1 MKKLVLLCLVFCAMT
16 AFAQK
21 VEMDK
26 ELTSLVDAVKILRTP
41 GEGSYNRAKQLLM
54 ADTKWTPM
62 NETGDLQP
70 TECRPSETP
79 GFKLNRMMTSIGKE
93 RKHVVTKSD
102 MLNGE
107 DARYSYS
114 LYERSLKK
122 GKSATYSLKNRKG
135 KQTIVLVP
143 YSEKK
148 GSLTLKVNG
157 KKPTVAEQEDG
168 TLVCAFNATG
178 KELSLSVS
186 NQSGAPLSF
195 VILNY
200 NSRK

>member
-1 MKKLVLLCLVFCAMT
+1 MKKLVLTCLMLCAMT

-41 GEGSYNRAKQLLM
+41 GEGSYNKAKQLLM

-107 DARYSYS
+107 VGYLQS
-114 LYERSLKK
+114 EEQK
-122 GKSATYSLKNRKG
+122 G
-135 KQTIVLVP
+135 
-143 YSEKK
+143 
-148 GSLTLKVNG
+148 
-157 KKPTVAEQEDG
+157 
-168 TLVCAFNATG
+168 
-178 KELSLSVS
+178 
-186 NQSGAPLSF
+186 
-195 VILNY
+195 
-200 NSRK
+200 

>member
-41 GEGSYNRAKQLLM
+41 GEGSYNKAKQLLM

-70 TECRPSETP
+70 TECRPSE
-79 GFKLNRMMTSIGKE
+79 
-93 RKHVVTKSD
+93 KSD

-122 GKSATYSLKNRKG
+122 GKSATYSLKNRTG

-157 KKPTVAEQEDG
+157 KKPTVTEQEDG